1 MGRGF
6 FVGGHEWN
14 VVWLN
19 HTRRAIIM
27 DAKEKLLHENEVDAA
42 IREAELEFAENGELI
57 AATEA
62 LKNLRKEHFGV
73 Q

>member
-1 MGRGF
+1 
-6 FVGGHEWN
+6 
-14 VVWLN
+14 
-19 HTRRAIIM
+19 M
-27 DAKEKLLHENEVDAA
+27 DAKEKLLHENEVEAA

-62 LKNLRKEHFGV
+62 VKNLRKEHFGV

>member
-1 MGRGF
+1 
-6 FVGGHEWN
+6 
-14 VVWLN
+14 
-19 HTRRAIIM
+19 M

-57 AATEA
+57 AATEV

>member
-1 MGRGF
+1 
-6 FVGGHEWN
+6 
-14 VVWLN
+14 
-19 HTRRAIIM
+19 M
-27 DAKEKLLHENEVDAA
+27 DAKEKLLHENEVDTA

-62 LKNLRKEHFGV
+62 LKNLREEHFGV

>member
-1 MGRGF
+1 
-6 FVGGHEWN
+6 
-14 VVWLN
+14 
-19 HTRRAIIM
+19 M
-27 DAKEKLLHENEVDAA
+27 DAKEKLLHENGLDAA

-57 AATEA
+57 AATKA

>member
-1 MGRGF
+1 
-6 FVGGHEWN
+6 
-14 VVWLN
+14 
-19 HTRRAIIM
+19 M

-42 IREAELEFAENGELI
+42 IREAELESAENGELI